1 MNTWGRVSQ
10 VSPGDSQNGEGNSKL
25 FLATKLGDVC
35 YAAVDNRRAKI
46 SSVPGL
52 ECVPPPTPSTVLGYV
67 SSLLHVS
74 KHLKVSGQ
82 ISLTFFSLFRSAAA
96 STS

>member
-1 MNTWGRVSQ
+1 MSIWGSVSQ
-10 VSPGDSQNGEGNSKL
+10 VNPGDSQNCEGNSKL

-35 YAAVDNRRAKI
+35 YAAVDNRKAKI

-52 ECVPPPTPSTVLGYV
+52 ESVPPPTPSTVLGYV
-67 SSLLHVS
+67 ISLLHMS

-82 ISLTFFSLFRSAAA
+82 ISLTFFSPFRSAAA